1 MIEGLEGIRLTSAE
15 ETNEYG
21 KFVFE
26 PLQHGYGTTMGNALR
41 RVLLSSIR
49 GSAPV
54 AIKVNGALHEFT
66 SLPGIKED
74 LQELIFNV
82 RNLQVF
88 IKDGNEAT
96 LSLKHQGKGVLTAAD
111 FEHNSLVDILNR
123 DLKIAELSADD
134 SAIDLQVIL
143 RTGVGYVSNEENHE
157 LLSGTVDTIAIDSIF
172 SPVRTA
178 NFTVEPVRIKQ
189 KADYERLIVEITHFP
204 TIKAR
209 DALKEALEIVD
220 RHAQQLG
227 ACLKTP
233 GSVDSTPE
241 AATENED
248 VISKNLE
255 TVDGVKSRWAKV
267 LKDAD
272 VETVADYLEHRGES
286 LEGFGEA
293 GRKSVDEALR
303 EAGISVPED

>member
-15 ETNEYG
+15 ETAEYG

-41 RVLLSSIR
+41 RALLSSIP

-74 LQELIFNV
+74 LQELIFNI
-82 RNLQVF
+82 RNLQVS
-88 IKDGNEAT
+88 IIDGSEAT
-96 LSLKHQGKGVLTAAD
+96 LSLKRQGRGVLKAED
-111 FEHNSLVDILNR
+111 FEKNSLVKIFNPE
-123 DLKIAELSADD
+123 LKVAELSADD
-134 SAIDLQVIL
+134 SVIDLQVLL

-157 LLSGTVDTIAIDSIF
+157 LLSGTVDTIALDSIY

-189 KADYERLIVEITHFP
+189 KADSERLIVEITHFP
-204 TIKAR
+204 TIRAR
-209 DALKEALEIVD
+209 DALKEALDLVD
-220 RHAQQLG
+220 RHARQLLV
-227 ACLKTP
+227 CLTAQ
-233 GSVDSTPE
+233 GSADSVSE
-241 AATENED
+241 AAMENED
-248 VISKNLE
+248 VMSKGLE
-255 TVDGVKSRWAKV
+255 TVDGVKSRWAEV
-267 LKDAD
+267 LKKAG
-272 VETVADYLEHRGES
+272 VETVTDYLEHRGES
-286 LEGFGEA
+286 VSGFGEA

-303 EAGISVPED
+303 DVGISVPED

>member
-123 DLKIAELSADD
+123 ELKIAELSADD
-134 SAIDLQVIL
+134 SSIDLQVIL
-143 RTGVGYVSNEENHE
+143 RTGIGYVSNEENHE

-189 KADYERLIVEITHFP
+189 KADFERLIVEITHFP
-204 TIKAR
+204 TIRAR

-233 GSVDSTPE
+233 GSVDSAPE

-248 VISKNLE
+248 VMSKSLE

>member
-272 VETVADYLEHRGES
+272 VETVADYLEHRGE
-286 LEGFGEA
+286 
-293 GRKSVDEALR
+293 
-303 EAGISVPED
+303 